1 MATAL
6 SKATDRPPGAASDDR
21 LARLIG
27 EIAEKRSKTAFTA
40 LFTHFAPRIK
50 SFMMRGGA
58 DAQLA
63 EDLAQDTMLALWNKA
78 SLYSRDRGSA
88 GAWVFTIA
96 RNLRIDRLRR
106 QGSCRFADVDD
117 YEEVCDDPVGDEV
130 LMADQE
136 RTLVRR
142 AIADLPD
149 GQMDIIRMAYLQD
162 LSQSEIA
169 GRLSIPLGT
178 VKSRMR
184 LAYAR
189 LRRKLETT
197 V

>member
-1 MATAL
+1 M
-6 SKATDRPPGAASDDR
+6 
-21 LARLIG
+21 
-27 EIAEKRSKTAFTA
+27 
-40 LFTHFAPRIK
+40 
-50 SFMMRGGA
+50 
-58 DAQLA
+58 
-63 EDLAQDTMLALWNKA
+63 
-78 SLYSRDRGSA
+78 
-88 GAWVFTIA
+88 
-96 RNLRIDRLRR
+96 
-106 QGSCRFADVDD
+106 DD